1 MAAKNQ
7 VRLGVAPIAWTNDD
21 LPELGG
27 ETPLDTC
34 LAEMARAGYT
44 GTELGGKYPRTAAE
58 LGPIL
63 DRHGLALVSGWYSG
77 ELLTSSVEDEM
88 RRAEGQVSLFRAL
101 DAFAFVYGE
110 TASSIQG
117 RRGVPL
123 ARRPILSDAEM
134 AEYGRRLDRFAAWVA
149 EKSGAPFAYHHHMGA
164 AVQCEDDVERLLAC
178 TGDDVGLLFDTGHLA
193 FAGGDP
199 IAAIARWRSRIRYV
213 HCKDVRAD
221 VMAGLDPERDSFLD
235 AVLAGVFTVPGDGS
249 IDFGAVAREMRAI
262 GYEGWFLVEA
272 EQDPA
277 RANPFE
283 YSRKGRI
290 ALAEALAAAGY
301 EVVP

>member
-1 MAAKNQ
+1 MTKQ
-7 VRLGVAPIAWTNDD
+7 IRLGVAPIAWTNDD

-27 ETPLDTC
+27 ETTLDTC

-44 GTELGGKYPRTAAE
+44 GTELGGKYPRTAGE

-63 DRHGLALVSGWYSG
+63 REHGLALVSGWYSG
-77 ELLTSSVEDEM
+77 ELLTSTVEDEM
-88 RRAEGQVSLFRAL
+88 RRAEGQVALFREL

-110 TASSIQG
+110 TARSIQG
-117 RRGVPL
+117 RRDVPL
-123 ARRPILSDAEM
+123 ARRPVLSDDEM
-134 AEYGRRLDRFAAWVA
+134 ADYGRRLDRFAAWVA

-164 AVQCEDDVERLLAC
+164 AVQFENDVERLLAC

-199 IAAIARWRSRIRYV
+199 ITAISRWRSRIRYI
-213 HCKDVRAD
+213 HCKDVRAG
-221 VMAGLDPERDSFLD
+221 VMAGIDPERDSFLD
-235 AVLAGVFTVPGDGS
+235 AVLAGVFTVPGDGT
-249 IDFGAVAREMRAI
+249 IDFGAVAREMMAI

>member
-1 MAAKNQ
+1 MAGRKRA
-7 VRLGVAPIAWTNDD
+7 RLGVAPIAWTNDD

-44 GTELGGKYPRTAAE
+44 GTELGGKFPRTAGE

-63 DRHGLALVSGWYSG
+63 RGHRLALVSGWYSG
-77 ELLTSSVEDEM
+77 ELLTGSVEEEM
-88 RRAEGQVSLFRAL
+88 RRAQGQVALFREL
-101 DAFAFVYGE
+101 GAFAFVYGE
-110 TASSIQG
+110 TARSIQG
-117 RRGVPL
+117 RRDAPL
-123 ARRPILSDAEM
+123 ARRPVLARGEM
-134 AEYGRRLDRFAAWVA
+134 ASYARRLDRFAAWVA
-149 EKSGAPFAYHHHMGA
+149 QESGVPFAYHHHMGA
-164 AVQCEDDVERLLAC
+164 AVQIEEDVERLLAA

-199 IAAIARWRSRIRYV
+199 VAAVARWGSRIRHV

-221 VMAGLDPERDSFLD
+221 VMAGVDPEAHSFLD
-235 AVLAGVFTVPGDGS
+235 AVLAGVFTVPGDGM
-249 IDFGAVAREMRAI
+249 IDFGAIARETMAV

-277 RANPFE
+277 RANPLE
-283 YSRKGRI
+283 YARKGRI

-301 EVVP
+301 EIVP